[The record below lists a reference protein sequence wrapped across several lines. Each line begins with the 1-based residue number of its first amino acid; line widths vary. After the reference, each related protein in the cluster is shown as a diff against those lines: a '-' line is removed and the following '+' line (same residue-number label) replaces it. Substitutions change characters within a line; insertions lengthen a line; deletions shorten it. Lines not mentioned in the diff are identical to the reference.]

1 MIYLMLGLLLGIV
14 VIMMR
19 LIVMAERDS
28 KVEDDAKGERR
39 A

>member
-1 MIYLMLGLLLGIV
+1 MIYLMLGLLLGV
-14 VIMMR
+14 AVIMMG

-28 KVEDDAKGERR
+28 KVEDDAKDERH